1 MAGKKP
7 AKPMA
12 GQSKQVIQDPAVYG
26 QPVRIYGSACAF
38 SECAECGNKTIRGM
52 VRVKNDKAYCSV
64 RCAIKN

>member
-12 GQSKQVIQDPAVYG
+12 GQSRQVVQDPAIYG
-26 QPVRIYGSACAF
+26 QPVKIYGSASAY

-52 VRVKNDKAYCSV
+52 VRVKGDKNYCSV
-64 RCAIKN
+64 RCATKN